1 MKTTTYNPSPIE
13 VDFANVLHQLQD
25 KIGTNLSENEVIKV
39 ENNLT
44 DDNPTMKFFLL
55 DRDGDPHEIVL
66 KIIQV
71 PDKF

>member
-25 KIGTNLSENEVIKV
+25 KIGTNLSDNEVIKV

>member
-25 KIGTNLSENEVIKV
+25 KIEDNLAENEIIKV
-39 ENNLT
+39 ENNIN
-44 DDNPTMKFFLL
+44 DDNPTLKFFLL